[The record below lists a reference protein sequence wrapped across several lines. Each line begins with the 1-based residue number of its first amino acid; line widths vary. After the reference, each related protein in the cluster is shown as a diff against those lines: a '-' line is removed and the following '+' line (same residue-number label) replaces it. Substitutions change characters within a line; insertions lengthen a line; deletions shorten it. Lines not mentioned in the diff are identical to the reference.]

1 MACACVQAL
10 AEGQAA
16 RLTELSRQVMTLQ
29 VGPALPCRTL
39 RGVSAAGPSH
49 TAHHTLFMQALAL

>member
-1 MACACVQAL
+1 MQAL